1 MQMALRRIISTAFP
15 AAVTVVIVTS
25 WACEPSIAQVPV
37 DRQRSQTGLNQN
49 LTSPQVASS
58 EQDRDGAFQAEDE
71 LWKGTALSRKGLFSE
86 AIPHLLE
93 ARGRVSNEYAASFNL
108 ALCYVGIREFKQA
121 IQVMDDLRRSG
132 HDGAEIENLRAQAYI
147 GQGQPK
153 EGFASLQKAAALTP
167 QNEKLYLFVADASMD
182 QQDYALG
189 LKIVDIGLL
198 NLPLS
203 PSLHYERGMLLSQLD
218 EFDRAKEDFQ
228 LARKLAPGSEIGYL
242 SAAQEE
248 LLAGNLPEA
257 IRAARESI
265 SKGFQNPI
273 LLTILG
279 EALLRSGVNPDQ
291 PEFVDAQTALQ
302 KSVAERPNDPS
313 SQIAL
318 GKLCLAAGRLDEAIA
333 HLEKARQLKPGQP
346 SVYANLAK
354 AYQRHGDSQAA
365 EDALAALAQ
374 LNQEQAERIRS
385 APGDRKMSYGGTAA
399 GVEPNEIPK

>member
-15 AAVTVVIVTS
+15 AAVMVVIVTS

-37 DRQRSQTGLNQN
+37 DGQRSQTGLGQN
-49 LTSPQVASS
+49 LTSPEVASS
-58 EQDRDGAFQAEDE
+58 EQDRDGAFQPEDE
-71 LWKGTALSRKGLFSE
+71 LRKGTALSRKGLFSE

-121 IQVMDDLRRSG
+121 IQVLDDLRRSG
-132 HDGAEIENLRAQAYI
+132 HEGAEIENLRAQAYI
-147 GQGQPK
+147 GQDQPK
-153 EGFASLQKAAALTP
+153 EGFASLEKAAALTP

-182 QQDYALG
+182 HQDYALG
-189 LKIVDIGLL
+189 LKIVDIGLR

-228 LARKLAPGSEIGYL
+228 LARKLEPSSEIGYL
-242 SAAQEE
+242 SAAQEG

-257 IRAARESI
+257 IRAAREGI

-291 PEFVDAQTALQ
+291 PEFVEAQTALQ

-318 GKLCLAAGRLDEAIA
+318 GKLCLAAGRLDDAIA
-333 HLEKARQLKPGQP
+333 HLEKARQMNPGRP

-354 AYQRHGDSQAA
+354 AYQRRGDRQAA

-399 GVEPNEIPK
+399 GDEPNEIPK